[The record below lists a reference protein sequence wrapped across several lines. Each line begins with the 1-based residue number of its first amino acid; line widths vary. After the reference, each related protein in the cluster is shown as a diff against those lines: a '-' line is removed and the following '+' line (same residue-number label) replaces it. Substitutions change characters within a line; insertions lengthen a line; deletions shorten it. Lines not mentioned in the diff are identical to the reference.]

1 MGDRRMFAKAV
12 VCNDAF
18 LDMSHEAQALYLQ
31 LGVNTDEDGFI
42 VSPRAIMRTCGCK
55 QEHLDELEKNG
66 FIISFPSGVIVQRHF
81 KVNNSLRKDRKT
93 DTAYQEEF
101 SRLTED
107 RNKCYELIDEGR
119 QPSDNQMTT
128 NCQPSDNQMETE
140 EKKEKKDKASKEEKK
155 SEDKLIQEEE
165 REGNR
170 RRVKEGCGEPLE
182 KEPTPKRENYKDE
195 ESYHAA
201 FNDWVARNC
210 T

>member
-101 SRLTED
+101 SHLTED
-107 RNKCYELIDEGR
+107 RNKCYELIDEGC
-119 QPSDNQMTT
+119 QPSDNQMETS
-128 NCQPSDNQMETE
+128 CQPSDNQMETE
-140 EKKEKKDKASKEEKK
+140 EREERKEERQGKE
-155 SEDKLIQEEE
+155 SEDKIIQERE
-165 REGNR
+165 RERNR
-170 RRVKEGCGEPLE
+170 RRVKEGCGKPLE

-195 ESYHAA
+195 ESYHSA

>member
-81 KVNNSLRKDRKT
+81 KINNSLRKDRKT

-101 SRLTED
+101 SHLIED
-107 RNKCYELIDEGR
+107 RNKCYVLINEDC
-119 QPSDNQMTT
+119 QPSDNQMPTS
-128 NCQPSDNQMETE
+128 CQPSDNQMETE
-140 EKKEKKDKASKEEKK
+140 EREERKEERQGKE
-155 SEDKLIQEEE
+155 SEDKIIQERE
-165 REGNR
+165 RERNR
-170 RRVKEGCGEPLE
+170 RRVKEGCGKPLE

-195 ESYHAA
+195 ESYHSA